1 MAGGRRAASG
11 NGSASGRAT
20 SRHDSG
26 EVIPRLSPDAGPWLY
41 LLALFCLL
49 SLVAFL
55 YLRQTTSVVKMIDE
69 MEDLEQ
75 QRRHLNWDN
84 NALRLQIASRQPIA
98 RIQQEARAMGLGE
111 AEHIEYVEVQWD
123 EPGSGVDGTWPQH
136 NVPTPQ
142 ATFVLPSWLR
152 PLVQQFGAW
161 ASQDVVSAEQASR

>member
-11 NGSASGRAT
+11 SASASGRAT

-26 EVIPRLSPDAGPWLY
+26 EVVPPLSPDVGPWLY

-55 YLRQTTSVVKMIDE
+55 YLRHTTSVVKLIDE
-69 MEDLEQ
+69 MEYLEQ

-84 NALRLQIASRQPIA
+84 NALRLQIATRQPIA

-111 AEHIEYVEVQWD
+111 AESIEYVEVQWD
-123 EPGSGVDGTWPQH
+123 EPGSGVDGTGSQR

-142 ATFVLPSWLR
+142 APLALPSWLR
-152 PLVQQFGAW
+152 PLVQQFGDW
-161 ASQDVVSAEQASR
+161 ASPDAGSAEQASR

>member
-20 SRHDSG
+20 SRYDSG
-26 EVIPRLSPDAGPWLY
+26 EVIPRLSPDVGPWLY

-49 SLVAFL
+49 GLVAFL
-55 YLRQTTSVVKMIDE
+55 YLRQTTSVVKLIEE
-69 MEDLEQ
+69 MEYLEQ

-84 NALRLQIASRQPIA
+84 NALRLEIARRQSIA

-123 EPGSGVDGTWPQH
+123 EPVSPVDGSGSQH
-136 NVPTPQ
+136 NLPTPQ
-142 ATFVLPSWLR
+142 ATFAVPSWLR

-161 ASQDVVSAEQASR
+161 ASQDVGPAEQASR